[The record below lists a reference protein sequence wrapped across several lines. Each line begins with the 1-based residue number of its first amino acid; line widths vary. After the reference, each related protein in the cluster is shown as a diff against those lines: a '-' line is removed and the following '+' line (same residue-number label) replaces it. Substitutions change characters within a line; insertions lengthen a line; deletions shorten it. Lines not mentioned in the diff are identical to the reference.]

1 MFRFTRNSAHLVI
14 DGVSYLYK
22 RVRGA
27 AEQDNNIST
36 EVLLP
41 NQLNESR
48 EDSVVF
54 LGPVDLEG
62 DDMNDSLIYVGT
74 IKIEGNANK
83 KDDDEIK
90 EEDAVG
96 AGSVLHPVVERKY
109 KNLLSI
115 IVAFGKDKHTEC
127 FSIWRI
133 VHLHRF
139 CINVAWCDQYK
150 KHSSVFLRLFEKNYT
165 NMGFL
170 QICIRFCDILY

>member
-1 MFRFTRNSAHLVI
+1 MFRFTRNSAYLVI

-54 LGPVDLEG
+54 IGPVDLEG
-62 DDMNDSLIYVGT
+62 DMNDSLIYVGT
-74 IKIEGNANK
+74 IKIEGNANQ

-109 KNLLSI
+109 KNLLCV

-139 CINVAWCDQYK
+139 CINVAC
-150 KHSSVFLRLFEKNYT
+150 HSSVFLRLFEKNYT
-165 NMGFL
+165 NMGF
-170 QICIRFCDILY
+170 FTDLYTFL